1 MKPLACA
8 LLSLGLCMAA
18 SAIAD
23 TREPVPEIFA
33 PGVVSGPANEDSVA
47 FSPDG
52 HTVFFD
58 RISWPNAVILES
70 HKIGHVWS
78 EPRIAPFSGQ
88 WLDHDPAIA
97 PDGSFIVFTSNRPD
111 TPGGKP
117 LDAVM
122 ANGKVRPGS
131 GGHLWRVDRKGDG
144 WGEPVRLPDTV
155 NSSSRTYAPSIAA
168 DGSVYF
174 QRPGDDD
181 EFRLFRTQYKDGAYQ
196 PPEPVALGDPAA
208 HKLDPAIAPD
218 QSFIVFDA
226 DFAGK
231 GKPDR
236 LYIAFR
242 ESDGWGVPIDLGD
255 TVNVGD
261 PWGSHLGPDGRTLY
275 FSSHRAER
283 ISYPRTLEQAQRD
296 LERMQAWDNA
306 SENIWSVSL
315 APWLDGH
322 GLDGHGLEGHGLE
335 GHGLDGRAKNAP
347 R

>member
-1 MKPLACA
+1 MKPIAYA
-8 LLSLGLCMAA
+8 LLSLTLSVAA
-18 SAIAD
+18 AAAAD
-23 TREPVPEIFA
+23 TREAAPEIFA
-33 PGVVSGPANEDSVA
+33 PGVISGPANEDSVA

-70 HKIGHVWS
+70 HKMGHAWS
-78 EPRIAPFSGQ
+78 EPKIAPFSGQ
-88 WLDHDPAIA
+88 WLDHDPAMA
-97 PDGSFIVFTSNRPD
+97 PDGSFLVFTSNRPD
-111 TPGGKP
+111 TPGGKA

-122 ANGKVRPGS
+122 ANGKVMPGA
-131 GGHLWRVDRKGDG
+131 GGHLWRVDRKGEDG
-144 WGEPVRLPDTV
+144 WSEPVRLPDAV
-155 NSSSRTYAPSIAA
+155 NSSTRVYAPSVAA

-181 EFRLFRTQYKDGAYQ
+181 DFRLYRSQYRDGAYQ
-196 PPEPVALGDPAA
+196 PPELVELGDAAA

-218 QSFIVFDA
+218 ESFIVFDA
-226 DFAGK
+226 NYAGK

-236 LYIAFR
+236 LYVAFR
-242 ESDGWGVPIDLGD
+242 NGAQWGEPIDLGD
-255 TVNVGD
+255 GINAGD

-283 ISYPRTLEQAQRD
+283 VSYPRSREQAERD
-296 LERMQAWDNA
+296 LARMQAWDNA

-315 APWLDGH
+315 APWLDAH
-322 GLDGHGLEGHGLE
+322 GE
-335 GHGLDGRAKNAP
+335 RTATAA